1 MPKRADRVI
10 IDTNLWISF
19 LITKDLK
26 TLDTRIKTGKIKIVF
41 SLELIDEFLSITQRP
56 KLKKYF
62 SKSHVE
68 QLIDLFEFYG
78 EIVHVESQIK
88 LCRDPKDDFLLS
100 LAIDSKADYLIT
112 GDNDL
117 LVQRTIGKTKI
128 ITMADYLAQINR
140 RSGT

>member
-1 MPKRADRVI
+1 MPKKADRVI

-26 TLDTRIKTGKIKIVF
+26 TLDARIKTGKIKILF
-41 SLELIDEFLSITQRP
+41 SLELIDEFLSITHRP

-62 SKSHVE
+62 SKADVE

-78 EIVHVESQIK
+78 EVVHVQSHIK

-100 LAIDSKADYLIT
+100 LAMDSKADYLIT

-117 LVQRTIGKTKI
+117 LVQKTIGKTKI
-128 ITMADYLAQINR
+128 IKMADYLAQISR
-140 RSGT
+140 RPGS

>member
-26 TLDTRIKTGKIKIVF
+26 SLDTRIKTGKIKIIF
-41 SLELIDEFLSITQRP
+41 SLDLIDEFLAITHRP
-56 KLKKYF
+56 KLRKYF
-62 SKSHVE
+62 SKSDVE

-78 EIVHVESQIK
+78 QVVHVVSQIK

-117 LVQRTIGKTKI
+117 LVQRIIGKTKI

-140 RSGT
+140 QPGT